1 MELTKLSVRYGRR
14 LGSSSLL
21 LVAIFTLGT
30 TVGFSSMPD
39 SERIQATYAKDGN
52 AIGVML
58 IIYDFTT
65 PSELQLLSQA
75 FEEGQDRGLATALSK
90 TKALGN
96 CSIGGEVSFDVA
108 FIQMVE
114 TPTGRR
120 ITFITNRP
128 LQSDEVN
135 TDAETESF
143 DLMVG
148 QLDMNDSDN
157 SKSTGFLY
165 PASKLVI
172 DAQGKFHYDLSG
184 SPQSLVDVLDSK
196 WAPLFAEH
204 QAPEAMSPPS
214 Q

>member
-1 MELTKLSVRYGRR
+1 MGLLEFVVRCGRR
-14 LGSSSLL
+14 FGFSSLL
-21 LVAIFTLGT
+21 VVAIFTLGT
-30 TVGFSSMPD
+30 ALGLSSSPD
-39 SERIQATYAKDGN
+39 SEKIQATYAKDGN
-52 AIGVML
+52 LIGVTL
-58 IIYDFTT
+58 VIYGFTT

-75 FEEGQDRGLATALSK
+75 FQEGQDRGLATALSK

-96 CSIGGEVSFDVA
+96 CSIGGDVSFDPA
-108 FIQMVE
+108 FIQTLG
-114 TPTGRR
+114 TPTGRL

-157 SKSTGFLY
+157 TKSTGFLY

-196 WAPLFAEH
+196 WAPMFAEH
-204 QAPEAMSPPS
+204 RTPDAMSPPS